1 MPKGSKKRKGGRRPQ
16 RQRNI
21 RKTFHIICE
30 GENTEPDYFN
40 AFELNNAMVKSFG
53 KGEQRK
59 RLVESTIKYIKENRI
74 KIDKTE
80 EVWVVFDFDII
91 EADAPRIRQDFNNAI
106 ELAEK
111 HKIKCAT
118 SNDCFELWYV
128 LHFLY
133 TDAQHRR
140 EWYSEKL
147 SEELGI
153 RYSKDKA
160 VSKKMYSLLKD
171 KQATA
176 IRNAIKLAATH
187 IHELPCDKN
196 PHSSVHELV
205 VSLNEY
211 IQ

>member
-1 MPKGSKKRKGGRRPQ
+1 MPKSYKKRRTIRRPQ
-16 RQRNI
+16 RPQNI
-21 RKTFHIICE
+21 IKTFHIICE

-40 AFELNNAMVKSFG
+40 AFELNNALVKSFG

-59 RLVESTIKYIKENRI
+59 KLVESTVKYIKENRI

-91 EADAPRIRQDFNNAI
+91 EADAPRIRQDFNNAV
-106 ELAEK
+106 ELADK

-118 SNDCFELWYV
+118 SNDSFELWYV

-147 SEELGI
+147 SAELNI
-153 RYSKDKA
+153 RYSKDKK
-160 VSKKMYSLLKD
+160 VSKEMYQLLKD
-171 KQATA
+171 KQETA
-176 IRNAIKLAATH
+176 IKNAKKL
-187 IHELPCDKN
+187 ELMHSNERPCDKN
-196 PHSSVHELV
+196 PHSSVYELV
-205 VSLNEY
+205 MNLNEY

>member
-1 MPKGSKKRKGGRRPQ
+1 MSKGSNKRKSGKRPQ

-40 AFELNNAMVKSFG
+40 AFELNNAVVKSFG

-59 RLVESTIKYIKENRI
+59 KLVESTVKYIKENRI

-80 EVWVVFDFDII
+80 EVWVVFDFDVI
-91 EADAPRIRQDFNNAI
+91 EAYATRIRQDFDNAI
-106 ELAEK
+106 ALANK

-118 SNDCFELWYV
+118 SNDCFELWYM

-140 EWYSEKL
+140 EWYSKKL
-147 SEELGI
+147 SEVLEI
-153 RYSKDKA
+153 SYSKDKNM
-160 VSKKMYSLLKD
+160 SRKMYQLLQD
-171 KQATA
+171 KQDTA
-176 IRNAIKLAATH
+176 IKNAIKLTT
-187 IHELPCDKN
+187 IHVNERPCDKN
-196 PHSSVHELV
+196 PHTSVHELV
-205 VSLNEY
+205 LSLNEY